1 MKCNTTKLPGTF
13 IINDKG
19 YSEYTTAAQPK
30 SQDSASKI
38 AKKEGGPKEV
48 SADTAKIEKTVLG
61 FMDKN
66 KGTIENTEEFAKKE
80 SISTEELEPVLKSL
94 LVDEYVILTVLE
106 RKLIELTD
114 EGLSYA
120 KNGSPEFQFVS

>member
-1 MKCNTTKLPGTF
+1 
-13 IINDKG
+13 
-19 YSEYTTAAQPK
+19 
-30 SQDSASKI
+30 
-38 AKKEGGPKEV
+38 V